1 MTFLLT
7 LRSFGVPGPKL
18 GTGYC
23 MPAAAIGAWLSW
35 ATLFCFGGE
44 QPGNTSLSRDGQVV
58 LEVLENP
65 DPGENLLSDD
75 KWQPYG
81 AGFTKRKDVVT
92 CDNATEAGAVR
103 GAVQVVELN
112 QTTALPVLAIAESAA
127 ENVGG
132 TRDNDYSLYLD
143 LQYTDGTPLWG
154 QTAPFD
160 VGTHGWQEKRVIVFP
175 EKPIKRVSYYLL
187 FRHHTGRASFRKPR
201 FYQLSLPNGY
211 FFDGVPCTCNVPGY
225 RGLLVRDVKNRGH
238 FVALREAAVGV
249 SCEQSVTARG
259 NVEITHLRLKLH
271 GSEDKSLTLA
281 YLYPVLGGQQSDS
294 SLLWLAN
301 PRSSEAISGSK
312 EYAVTSRTRAGV
324 AHRLS
329 RWPFAA
335 VAAGETGIALGI
347 DMAYPAVF
355 RVGYHA
361 GIQALFL
368 SYDLALTAEKPEAEL
383 RFAVWRF
390 DGRGGFREALQS
402 YYGLFPEAFV
412 VRIREQGL
420 WMPFAKI
427 SSVEGWQDFGFRFK
441 EGDNEVPWDDAHG
454 ILTFRYTEPMTWW
467 MPMAAEMPRTYEA
480 AVAEAERLAGL
491 GRPQARA
498 WQSSSFRDERG
509 RIPVQLLDTPWCNGA
524 VWSMNS
530 LPQIPGEMTDFRLKW
545 NSELRER
552 LYGPRRTADLDGEYI
567 DSSEGYVTAE
577 LDFRREHFVGE
588 RPLTYDGESLQPA
601 VFRGLIVF
609 EYVRAIANDVHGMGK
624 FMMANGTPHN
634 LCWLVPLLDVL
645 GTETNWA
652 PAGKWQPMGHDELL
666 YRRALSGKKPYCFLM
681 NTDFDKFGKDLVE
694 KYMQLSL
701 AYGMFPGFF
710 SPNASTGHYFS
721 RPELYNR
728 DRPLFRKYIPLCRL
742 VAEAGWEPVTLA
754 RSSHP
759 RVYVERFGDRYFT
772 VFNDQAEPVSVEISF
787 AETLRH
793 SDHALELVRNQRL
806 PFGERGVGLR
816 LGPEEVAV
824 LDILPSQ

>member
-1 MTFLLT
+1 MRLRLCRGWLAWSQANLSTTSHVLALCLGVFLL
-7 LRSFGVPGPKL
+7 
-18 GTGYC
+18 
-23 MPAAAIGAWLSW
+23 AAALSCW
-35 ATLFCFGGE
+35 GDEPPA
-44 QPGNTSLSRDGQVV
+44 NTSSPGDGEIVLQV
-58 LEVLENP
+58 LA
-65 DPGENLLSDD
+65 DPELGQDLLSDE
-75 KWQPYG
+75 KWRAYG
-81 AGFTKRKDVVT
+81 AGFTKEQDVFI
-92 CDNATEAGAVR
+92 CDNKVDIGAVR

-112 QTTALPVLAIAESAA
+112 QTTPLPILAIAESAA

-132 TRDNDYSLYLD
+132 TKDNDYSLYLD
-143 LQYTDGTPLWG
+143 LQYADGTPLWG
-154 QTAPFD
+154 QTAPFN

-201 FYQLSLPNGY
+201 FYQLSLPNGS
-211 FFDGVPCTCNVPGY
+211 FFDGVPCTWKALGY
-225 RGLLVRDVKNRGH
+225 RGLVVRDVKNRGN
-238 FVALREAAVGV
+238 FVALRQSAVGV
-249 SCEQSVTARG
+249 SCEQSVTASRDA
-259 NVEITHLRLKLH
+259 ELIHLRLKLRQP
-271 GSEDKSLTLA
+271 EDKLLTLA
-281 YLYPVLGGQQSDS
+281 YLYPLPGSAQSDS
-294 SLLWLAN
+294 SLVWLTD
-301 PRSSEAISGSK
+301 PRSSEPIVGSK

-324 AHRLS
+324 ARRLS

-361 GIQALFL
+361 GIKALFL
-368 SYDLALTAEKPEAEL
+368 SYDLALTSEKPEAEL

-390 DGRGGFREALQS
+390 DGRGGFRQALQS
-402 YYGLFPEAFV
+402 YYELFPEAFQ
-412 VRIREQGL
+412 VRIRDQGL

-441 EGDNEVPWDDAHG
+441 EGDNEVAWDDAHG

-467 MPMAAEMPRTYEA
+467 MPMAPEVPRTYEA

-498 WQSSSFRDERG
+498 WQTSSFRDEQG
-509 RIPVQLLDTPWCNGA
+509 KIPVQLLDTPWCNGA

-530 LPQIPGEMTDFRLKW
+530 LPQIPGEITDFRVKW
-545 NSELRER
+545 NPELRER
-552 LYGPRRTADLDGEYI
+552 LYGPRRTGELDGEYI

-609 EYVRAIANDVHGMGK
+609 EYVRAIANDIHGMGK

-634 LCWLVPLLDVL
+634 LCWLVPMLDVL
-645 GTETNWA
+645 GTETNWS
-652 PAGKWQPMGHDELL
+652 PGGKWQPMSHQELL

-694 KYMQLSL
+694 KYMQRSL

-728 DRPLFRKYIPLCRL
+728 DRPLFQKYVPLCRR

-754 RSSHP
+754 RPSHP
-759 RVYVERFGDRYFT
+759 QVYVERFGDRYFT
-772 VFNDQAEPVSVEISF
+772 VFNDHAEAVSVAISF
-787 AETLRH
+787 AENVQL
-793 SDHALELVRNQRL
+793 SDHAVELVRNQRL
-806 PFGERGVGLR
+806 PFHERSVTLQ

-824 LDILPSQ
+824 LDVFPSQ